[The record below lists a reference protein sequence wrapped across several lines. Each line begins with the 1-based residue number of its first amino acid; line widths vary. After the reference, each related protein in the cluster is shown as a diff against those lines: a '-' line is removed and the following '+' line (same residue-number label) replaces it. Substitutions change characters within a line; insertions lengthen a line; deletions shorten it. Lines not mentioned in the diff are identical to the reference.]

1 MNKKNIDVNFR
12 VSSSLKLSIFILRL
26 HITLENLGTFGTC
39 HQHKEIPSNQ
49 YLILL
54 GLYWIRVRH
63 INDILSGFKRFL
75 LLFLDTNQIYQIK
88 GF

>member
-1 MNKKNIDVNFR
+1 MLILEFHLV
-12 VSSSLKLSIFILRL
+12 KLSIFILRL

-54 GLYWIRVRH
+54 DH
-63 INDILSGFKRFL
+63 IGSELGHL
-75 LLFLDTNQIYQIK
+75 VIY
-88 GF
+88 